1 MGEDS
6 TVDKKAVI
14 LAGIVVGLVG
24 AGLAWLGNPPNMGL
38 CVVCFTR
45 DTAGA
50 LGLHRVATVQYLR
63 PEIMGFVLGSCLAAA
78 SRREWRA
85 RGGSSPVL
93 RFFLG
98 MAVAIGALIFLGC
111 PLRMVLRLAGGD
123 LTALYGFAGFA
134 AGVYVGVLYLR
145 AGYSMGRS
153 QPQPRVNRYLAPLF
167 ALALLLLLVTRPSFV
182 FFSAKGPGSLHV
194 AVPVG
199 LVAGMVVGAAA
210 QRTRLCMMGGIR
222 DAILLR
228 DFHLLSGFAALFVA
242 ALVANVALG
251 RFHPGWPTSR
261 LPMPMV
267 SSTSW
272 AWLAPV
278 WDPYCWVGVRCGSSC
293 WRVKGIR
300 MRWPRCWGFCW
311 ALPYPTTLAWRRA
324 LRGFLRPAK

>member
-1 MGEDS
+1 MRVEAQRCFGWGEDR

-38 CVVCFTR
+38 CVVCFSR

-50 LGLHRVATVQYLR
+50 LGLHRVSTVQYLR
-63 PEIMGFVLGSCLAAA
+63 PEIMGFLLGSCLAAA

-145 AGYSMGRS
+145 AGYSLGRS

-182 FFSAKGPGSLHV
+182 FFSDVLSCQEGRLSTGCCPSAPSCATGMLLRKAGLPGWANP
-194 AVPVG
+194 AVG
-199 LVAGMVVGAAA
+199 SAIGAASA
-210 QRTRLCMMGGIR
+210 CLGWLPFSISRGEIR
-222 DAILLR
+222 
-228 DFHLLSGFAALFVA
+228 
-242 ALVANVALG
+242 
-251 RFHPGWPTSR
+251 
-261 LPMPMV
+261 
-267 SSTSW
+267 
-272 AWLAPV
+272 
-278 WDPYCWVGVRCGSSC
+278 
-293 WRVKGIR
+293 
-300 MRWPRCWGFCW
+300 
-311 ALPYPTTLAWRRA
+311 ALPWA
-324 LRGFLRPAK
+324 